1 MRPRRVLQ
9 HIRMELDRL
18 GSVDMQR
25 RCLFGLLTV
34 ACILVLPSAASV
46 PAVMVN
52 LHDAATLPCSGK
64 CSGLV
69 RWSVFHKPSD
79 TLAECDQ
86 TSCRSVKEGY
96 QMTYDQYLKGDL
108 SLTIT
113 DTDFTKRGWY
123 TCQCND
129 NIVCDVS
136 LRFEPPEYS
145 KKMYLGES
153 LTLDL
158 PVSEPVK
165 VTFNRTGDLT
175 APVKLCEVE
184 GRKIWCD
191 PAYEERVEFQCG
203 LVLKD
208 LKDSDDG
215 IYTLVDTKNEEI
227 VSTYK
232 ITVRGEK
239 ENWIWK
245 IWEKEKFG
253 IGLGVGVFLGVLLGF
268 IVAVLCQKRRTR

>member
-1 MRPRRVLQ
+1 
-9 HIRMELDRL
+9 
-18 GSVDMQR
+18 MQR
-25 RCLFGLLTV
+25 RCMFRLLTV

-46 PAVMVN
+46 PAVKVD
-52 LHDAATLPCSGK
+52 LHDSATLPCSER

-69 RWSVFHKPSD
+69 RWTVFHNPSD
-79 TLAECDQ
+79 VLAECDQ

-96 QMTYDQYLKGDL
+96 QMIHDQYLKGDL

-113 DTDFTKRGWY
+113 DADFTKRGWY
-123 TCQCND
+123 T
-129 NIVCDVS
+129 S
-136 LRFEPPEYS
+136 PEYS
-145 KKMYLGES
+145 KKMHLGET

-175 APVKLCEVE
+175 PNPVKLCEVE
-184 GRKIWCD
+184 HRKIWCD
-191 PAYEERVEFQCG
+191 PAYEERVEFQSG

-239 ENWIWK
+239 ESWIWK
-245 IWEKEKFG
+245 IWEKEEFG

-268 IVAVLCQKRRTR
+268 IVTLLWHKRNSSG

>member
-1 MRPRRVLQ
+1 
-9 HIRMELDRL
+9 
-18 GSVDMQR
+18 MQR
-25 RCLFGLLTV
+25 RWMFGLLTV
-34 ACILVLPSAASV
+34 ACILVHPSAASV
-46 PAVMVN
+46 PAVKVN
-52 LHDAATLPCSGK
+52 LHDSATLPCSGR

-69 RWSVFHKPSD
+69 RWTEFHNPSD
-79 TLAECDQ
+79 VLAECNQ
-86 TSCRSVKEGY
+86 TSCRSKEGY
-96 QMTYDQYLKGDL
+96 QMTHDQYLKGNL

-113 DTDFTKRGWY
+113 NADFSKRGWY
-123 TCQCND
+123 TCQCDD
-129 NIVCDVS
+129 NIICDVS
-136 LRFEPPEYS
+136 LRLEPPQYS

-175 APVKLCEVE
+175 PNPVQLGEVK
-184 GRKIWCD
+184 GCKIRCD
-191 PAYEERVEFQCG
+191 PAYEERVEFQSG

-215 IYTLVDTKNEEI
+215 IYTLVDAKNEEI

-232 ITVRGEK
+232 VTVRGE
-239 ENWIWK
+239 ESWIWK

-268 IVAVLCQKRRTR
+268 IVTLLWKKRKAETTESGHS